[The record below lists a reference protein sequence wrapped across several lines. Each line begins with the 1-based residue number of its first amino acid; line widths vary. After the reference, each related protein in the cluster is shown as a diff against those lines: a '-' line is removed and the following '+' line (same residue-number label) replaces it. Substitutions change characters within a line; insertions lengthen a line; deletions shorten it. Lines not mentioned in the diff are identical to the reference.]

1 MVWISVV
8 NGAVKVAAWVPPDF
22 LARVAAAAAEQI
34 SCLMRSPGRATALAA
49 EGLMIEQRVWVF

>member
-1 MVWISVV
+1 M
-8 NGAVKVAAWVPPDF
+8 VAAWVPPD
-22 LARVAAAAAEQI
+22 LSARVAAAAAEQI